1 MPIDTIIFDFGNVIA
16 YFDYKIAAG
25 RIGRTIGLNGSELM
39 SKAMTLEF
47 QPLLMNLESGRIDEI
62 AFLTELKQR
71 LQLPQPVDEIAADW
85 ADIFTA
91 NQPVHDLAH
100 ALKDH
105 GYRLVLGSNTNAI
118 HARQFQNQF
127 SDLLSR
133 FDALIM
139 SHEVG
144 AMKPAP
150 LFYERCFESVKV
162 EPGHCVFIDDMAEN
176 IEGAK
181 ATGLNALHYRDTE
194 TLKTDL
200 ARLGV
205 VVT

>member
-47 QPLLMNLESGRIDEI
+47 QPLLMDLESGRIDEI

-100 ALKDH
+100 AAE
-105 GYRLVLGSNTNAI
+105 GPRIS
-118 HARQFQNQF
+118 
-127 SDLLSR
+127 
-133 FDALIM
+133 
-139 SHEVG
+139 
-144 AMKPAP
+144 
-150 LFYERCFESVKV
+150 
-162 EPGHCVFIDDMAEN
+162 PG
-176 IEGAK
+176 
-181 ATGLNALHYRDTE
+181 
-194 TLKTDL
+194 
-200 ARLGV
+200 ARLQYQRHSCPPV
-205 VVT
+205 SKSVFRSFEPV